1 MNDIQKLIFT
11 YHNQVPVKENHGNSP
26 KGVEMSDKI
35 KSLIDS
41 LNNAEDRIEMA
52 EIFAD
57 AVDSGEIEKIDPIT
71 YRSGDYIIRDVLTY
85 VGQRESQFLKE
96 LTKKGISIA
105 PQFVDSV
112 TKGDYTT
119 IVTKIDGMNGEDL
132 IPFSQG
138 YNLLDDAAKRRAF
151 QDVKKLVQVNLINQ
165 AIFTRGNAAIYITPK
180 TKQIVIPS
188 WKMLRPIENDEKQSI
203 LNDCYN
209 IFFKQ

>member
-1 MNDIQKLIFT
+1 MNDIQKQIYT
-11 YHNQVPVKENHGNSP
+11 YYNQVPAKENPGNSL
-26 KGVEMSDKI
+26 KGVEMSNQI
-35 KSLIDS
+35 KSLIES
-41 LNNAEDRIEMA
+41 LNNAENRSEMA
-52 EIFAD
+52 QIFAD
-57 AVDSGEIEKIDPIT
+57 AVERGEIEKLDPIT
-71 YRSGDYIIRDVLTY
+71 YRSGNYIIRDVLTY
-85 VGQRESQFLKE
+85 AGEKESQFLKE

-119 IVTKIDGMNGEDL
+119 IVTRIDGMDGEDL

-138 YNLLDDAAKRRAF
+138 YNLLDDAAKRKAF
-151 QDVKKLVQVNLINQ
+151 QDVKKLVQANLINQ
-165 AIFTRGNAAIYITPK
+165 AIFTRGNAAICITPK

-188 WKMLRPIENDEKQSI
+188 WSMLRPIENNEKQSI